1 MSHGGHRRGTATT
14 ARLTVAT
21 LAVVLFATAC
31 GDRVVPPQER
41 SVTVSTAGCGYATE
55 AISSGVVV
63 GDGLVLTAAH
73 GVRGSSSVDVTAVD
87 GATRPATIVGLDMR
101 RDLALLSVTEFDAP
115 ALELAH
121 AAAGD
126 VGRIVGSSASG
137 TIPYLV
143 RRAVDI
149 TIDRIGGEGGHERV
163 GYELEATSRTG
174 DSGAGAYDDQ
184 GRLIGIVFATSDDG
198 TGATW
203 ITASS
208 EVGGFLTDD
217 LTGPWVCD
225 PDESRIVPAG

>member
-1 MSHGGHRRGTATT
+1 MSTAT
-14 ARLTVAT
+14 RLSVAT
-21 LAVVLFATAC
+21 LAVVLLATSC
-31 GDRVVPPQER
+31 GVSVVPPEER
-41 SVTVSTAGCGYATE
+41 TVTISTAGCGYATE
-55 AISSGVVV
+55 AVSSGVVV

-73 GVRGSSSVDVTAVD
+73 GVRGSSAVEVTAL
-87 GATRPATIVGLDMR
+87 GGTARPATVVGLDMR
-101 RDLALLSVTEFDAP
+101 RDLALLSVPGLGAP
-115 ALELAH
+115 ALALAN

-126 VGRIVGSSASG
+126 VGRIVGASASG
-137 TIPYLV
+137 TIPYLI

-149 TIDRIGGEGGHERV
+149 TIDRIGGEGGHERI

-225 PDESRIVPAG
+225 PDESRIVPTG

>member
-1 MSHGGHRRGTATT
+1 VSTAT
-14 ARLTVAT
+14 RLSVAT
-21 LAVVLFATAC
+21 LAVVLLATSC
-31 GDRVVPPQER
+31 GVSVVPPEER
-41 SVTVSTAGCGYATE
+41 TVTISTAGCGYATE
-55 AISSGVVV
+55 AVSSGVVV

-73 GVRGSSSVDVTAVD
+73 GVRGSSAVEVTAL
-87 GATRPATIVGLDMR
+87 GGTARPATVVGLDMR
-101 RDLALLSVTEFDAP
+101 RDLALLSVPGLGAP
-115 ALELAH
+115 ALALAN

-126 VGRIVGSSASG
+126 VGRIVGASASG
-137 TIPYLV
+137 TIPYLI

-149 TIDRIGGEGGHERV
+149 TIDRIGGEGGHERI

-217 LTGPWVCD
+217 RTGPWVCD
-225 PDESRIVPAG
+225 PDESRIVPTG